1 MRRNHNIRK
10 TVKVEATLEEGVEDM
25 PIEYMNHD
33 EKHLT
38 KRQRLLV
45 WNAVNDPQLT
55 WAEAAK
61 KAGYKNPIVIGR
73 YMHEGNKYAHVRR
86 EYERLMSEAKKKFE
100 LTHDKAVEDLYTIR
114 DLALESGSYSAAI
127 QAQGLLLKVGGL
139 IVDRREVLHGK
150 IDQMSRDEV
159 ERRLKQLIGTKAIE
173 NSSGSN
179 ILENKSGDRVVI
191 LTSCL
196 AWISSLNILQSSH
209 FCIISNLLHLVFC
222 IECINPP
229 NTIT

>member
-1 MRRNHNIRK
+1 MRNHTIRK
-10 TVKVEATLEEGVEDM
+10 SIKVEKTL
-25 PIEYMNHD
+25 D

-45 WNAVNDPQLT
+45 WNAANDPQLT

-100 LTHDKAVEDLYTIR
+100 LTHDKAVQDLYKLR
-114 DLALESGSYSAAI
+114 DDAWGSGAYNAAI

-150 IDQMSRDEV
+150 IDQMSREEV
-159 ERRLKQLIGTKAIE
+159 EKRLKQLLGTKALD
-173 NSSGSN
+173 NKSGTN
-179 ILENKSGDRVVI
+179 IIENKSGAVSKKDK
-191 LTSCL
+191 
-196 AWISSLNILQSSH
+196 N
-209 FCIISNLLHLVFC
+209 
-222 IECINPP
+222 
-229 NTIT
+229 

>member
-1 MRRNHNIRK
+1 MQKKNHNIRK
-10 TVKVEATLEEGVEDM
+10 SIKVEATLEEGVEDM

-33 EKHLT
+33 ERHLT

-61 KAGYKNPIVIGR
+61 KAGYKNPVVIGR
-73 YMHEGNKYAHVRR
+73 YMHEGNKYSHVRA

-100 LTHDKAVEDLYTIR
+100 LTHEKAVEDLYKLR
-114 DLALESGSYSAAI
+114 DDAWGRGAFNAAI

-150 IDQMSRDEV
+150 IDQMSREEV
-159 ERRLKQLIGTKAIE
+159 ERRLQDLLGSKTGITIENKSDTKAIE
-173 NSSGSN
+173 S
-179 ILENKSGDRVVI
+179 K
-191 LTSCL
+191 
-196 AWISSLNILQSSH
+196 
-209 FCIISNLLHLVFC
+209 
-222 IECINPP
+222 
-229 NTIT
+229 